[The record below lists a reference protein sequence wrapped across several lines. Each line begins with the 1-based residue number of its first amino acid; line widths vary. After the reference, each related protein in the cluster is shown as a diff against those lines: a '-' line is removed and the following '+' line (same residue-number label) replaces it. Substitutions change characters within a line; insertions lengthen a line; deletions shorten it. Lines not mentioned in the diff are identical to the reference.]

1 MTHLNLPP
9 PDWNGLV
16 GGSEEWIWVMK
27 RVRTFGSVAELAAQ
41 ILELARAL
49 KDRELLFHCTTNVLR
64 EMPLSVDWYLCLAGF
79 STKTLR
85 HMVVR
90 PANAGL
96 LPRPSLLAD
105 RLRRG
110 RAVPDDQLQTFAKW
124 LNWEIDFVWPREG
137 RDQEF
142 ATAVVLLILAEH
154 VRNGESAGTALGR

>member
-1 MTHLNLPP
+1 
-9 PDWNGLV
+9 
-16 GGSEEWIWVMK
+16 
-27 RVRTFGSVAELAAQ
+27 
-41 ILELARAL
+41 
-49 KDRELLFHCTTNVLR
+49 
-64 EMPLSVDWYLCLAGF
+64 MPLSVDWYLCLAGF